1 MHTVRIHRKTR
12 KRRPPVGRL
21 RIGMSLIELMVAIVL
36 LGVGLLGLA
45 ALSLKVGK
53 QQRESGTQQLAAL
66 VVQSRLDSLASIH
79 CQTLVPQS
87 GTTVTRG
94 ITEKWRIEDG
104 LNIKRIIDTVSFAPR
119 TKPLAYI
126 SIIPCRD

>member
-1 MHTVRIHRKTR
+1 
-12 KRRPPVGRL
+12 
-21 RIGMSLIELMVAIVL
+21 MSLIELMVAIVL

-66 VVQSRLDSLASIH
+66 VVQSRFDSLASIH
-79 CQTLVPQS
+79 CQALTPQS

-104 LNIKRIIDTVSFAPR
+104 SNIKRIIDTVSFAPR